1 MYGQLRELCLIHR
14 IFTSLYIFLSI
25 LMYGCETWTISKPIQ
40 KKIEAVE
47 MWFWRQMLKIPWTA
61 KRTNVEVME
70 EAGLTRSLVN
80 RIRKQQATFVSHI
93 LRRKG
98 LEHLVITGKME
109 RRRGR
114 GRQREQMI
122 DSLAAWMDIDKT
134 ASAISAAK
142 DRAVWKDVIA
152 NALGQGT

>member
-1 MYGQLRELCLIHR
+1 MDCKE
-14 IFTSLYIFLSI
+14 
-25 LMYGCETWTISKPIQ
+25 
-40 KKIEAVE
+40 KI
-47 MWFWRQMLKIPWTA
+47 
-61 KRTNVEVME
+61 NVEVME

-80 RIRKQQATFVSHI
+80 KIRKQQATFIGHI

-122 DSLAAWMDIDKT
+122 DSLAAWMDIDKR

-142 DRAVWKDVIA
+142 DRAVWKDMIA

>member
-1 MYGQLRELCLIHR
+1 
-14 IFTSLYIFLSI
+14 
-25 LMYGCETWTISKPIQ
+25 
-40 KKIEAVE
+40 
-47 MWFWRQMLKIPWTA
+47 MLKIPWTA
-61 KRTNVEVME
+61 KRTNAEVME
-70 EAGLTRSLVN
+70 EAGLTRSLVD
-80 RIRKQQATFVSHI
+80 RIRKQQATFVGHI

-98 LEHLVITGKME
+98 LEHLVITGKMKGS
-109 RRRGR
+109 RGR

-122 DSLAAWMDIDKT
+122 DSLGAWMYIDKT